1 MVFQVSRL
9 VQATFIVG
17 KLVYLLCYGFVLIA
31 PELAWQM
38 TGHMLHTDLSGST
51 WSTSIEGFFMGW
63 VCGGLDV
70 PDHGL
75 LGQNIQ
81 RAGRRVIAGIDAF
94 SLHAQ
99 QARVDR
105 GDDRAQ

>member
-17 KLVYLLCYGFVLIA
+17 TLVYLLCYGFVLIA

-38 TGHMLHTDLSGST
+38 TGHMLHTDLSGLT

-63 VCGGLDV
+63 VCVVGLTCLTTGSWAKTYNVLVGGTSPASIRPEV
-70 PDHGL
+70 K
-75 LGQNIQ
+75 
-81 RAGRRVIAGIDAF
+81 
-94 SLHAQ
+94 S
-99 QARVDR
+99 
-105 GDDRAQ
+105 